1 MKRVLSVQDLS
12 CVGRC
17 SLTVALPVLSAMGC
31 RCSVLPTGVFSTHTG
46 FPNPFSHPLTED
58 IPQIAAH
65 WQSQGIGFDA
75 IAVGYLADPRQ
86 AQVVE
91 QVLSGYDCPV
101 IVDPAMGDHGKLYS
115 KLGPEHVSAMVS
127 VCRKGTYLLP
137 NVTEAALLTGIP
149 YQETP
154 DREYLHLLLERLLAF
169 GAEAVI
175 ITGVTGKQGRIG
187 FAGQVRGETPFF
199 YERPCIPRQF
209 HGTGD
214 LFAAVFTG
222 ALLGGAAVP
231 DAAATAARF
240 VERCIEATKTVT
252 PHGVEFETQLPYLWQ
267 GKI

>member
-31 RCSVLPTGVFSTHTG
+31 QCSVLPTGVLSTHTG
-46 FPNPFSHPLTED
+46 FPGPFSHPLTED

-65 WQSQGIGFDA
+65 WQSQKISFDA
-75 IAVGYLADPRQ
+75 IAVGYLASPQQ

-101 IVDPAMGDHGKLYS
+101 VVDPAMGDHGKLYS
-115 KLGPEHVSAMVS
+115 KLGPEHVSAMAS

-137 NVTEAALLTGIP
+137 NVTEAALLTDVP
-149 YQETP
+149 YRETP
-154 DREYLHLLLERLLAF
+154 DKAYLQQLLEGLLDF

-187 FAGQVRGETPFF
+187 FAGKKRGEAPFF

-214 LFAAVFTG
+214 LFTAVFTG
-222 ALLGGAAVP
+222 ALLRGADVP
-231 DAAATAARF
+231 AAAERAAGF

-252 PHGVEFETQLPYLWQ
+252 PYGVEFETQLPYLWQ
-267 GKI
+267 EEI